1 MALVESA
8 LLAVSVLLATP
19 VAHPCAAQPSAAVL
33 ADESPV
39 SQAELQ
45 SIATKSLE
53 RHELPA
59 FALAIVTKDGVET
72 IAVAGIRS
80 RIDPTPLEAGDR
92 MHLGSCTKAFTAT
105 LAAALVADGTLRWD
119 STIQEVLGS
128 DAPVIAEGWRA
139 VTLEDLLRHR
149 GGASSYPLDTDW
161 KAAFDCTAAP
171 EACRKAFVDSMLSRA
186 PSQQRGKHVYSNQGY
201 ALAGRMCEVAARK
214 PYEALLR
221 ERVLEPLGIASAA
234 FGPPSRTDAASPK
247 GHADSGMVRDED
259 NPMAIAPAGLLAM
272 SLPDWAKFV
281 AFHLGAT
288 PPEALKGAASQL
300 AKLHEAGPTHPKE
313 GLGWI
318 TAKRDWGGSVLT
330 HSGSN
335 TMWYATAWL
344 APERGF
350 AVLSATNQGG
360 ERAGRACDEAC
371 AFAIKAR
378 NAATAKAESAATT
391 PSANPTAPAPAD
403 AK

>member
-1 MALVESA
+1 MALVEAA
-8 LLAVSVLLATP
+8 LVAVSVLLAP
-19 VAHPCAAQPSAAVL
+19 HAPSAIEARHGEPRL
-33 ADESPV
+33 AGDAPV
-39 SQAELQ
+39 PQSTLQ
-45 SIATKSLE
+45 EIATKSLE

-72 IAVAGIRS
+72 IAVAGVRS
-80 RIDPTPLEAGDR
+80 RDDATPLEAGDR

-119 STIQEVLGS
+119 STIAEVLGK
-128 DAPVIAEGWRA
+128 DAPAIAEGWRA

-149 GGASSYPLDTDW
+149 SGASSYPLDTDW
-161 KAAFDCTAAP
+161 KAAFACTAAP

-201 ALAGRMCEVAARK
+201 AIAGRVCEVAAAK
-214 PYEALLR
+214 PYEPLLR
-221 ERVLEPLGIASAA
+221 ERVLEPLGLASAA
-234 FGPPSRTDAASPK
+234 FGPPSRVDPASPK
-247 GHADSGMVRDED
+247 GHADSGTVRDED
-259 NPMAIAPAGLLAM
+259 NPAAIAPAGLLCM
-272 SLPDWAKFV
+272 SMPDWAKFV

-288 PPEALKGAASQL
+288 PPDALKGAASQL
-300 AKLHEAGPTHPKE
+300 AKLHEPGPTHPKE

-350 AVLSATNQGG
+350 AVIAATNQGG
-360 ERAGRACDEAC
+360 ERAGRACDEGC

-378 NAATAKAESAATT
+378 NAATAPTPAA
-391 PSANPTAPAPAD
+391 NE